1 MTELFRGKDADNQIT
16 GGFGASKGEQLFN
29 EIINRALADDLA
41 NTIAAA
47 TGLGQPPRPT
57 FNPNIPTSQDIFNKP
72 LSELVNTANTN
83 GLPQE
88 TINNLIDAKDTQF
101 SNEINALGGMTK
113 DNIGEV
119 IAITEKIY
127 GEGDDRGK
135 VAFLTEALKDG
146 VTTQDIADSTGLSV
160 QEVFNAGAQ
169 AVETAIQKPVD
180 ALTGII
186 KTGIEL
192 VEKGAEVTGVEKVIN
207 VIGNATARAVGLD
220 PNKTTKNVVINPV
233 TGQVVSQA
241 SNQPGGGILGNLP
254 QSPYIRTGT
263 TSGGTSYGVD
273 VENAVANVILGQ
285 IATQGT
291 LDSSSLP
298 GIVGAAIE
306 DATGIPTE
314 TAAGIVN
321 DAIEAVG
328 TIGNVVTGSTIVD
341 ENAGSTN
348 VSVVAG
354 GGDDDDDD
362 VTPGYTVINGAGGDT
377 NVITT
382 GGTGNE
388 VDTESTASV
397 ITTDNDSNNTN
408 VTTTS
413 DGGNTNVTDITD
425 VTNIYNCPAGST
437 YNETTKQCEK
447 VTDFTSATNI
457 YNCPTGS
464 TYNETTK
471 QCEKVTNLTDV
482 TTIINCPEGS
492 TKNELGQCISET
504 TGTVINRTVCPE
516 GSSLDASGQCISEI
530 TGTVVNKT
538 VCADGSEPDENGNC
552 INEITGSV
560 VDKTVCPEGSSL
572 DASGQCINEI
582 TGTVVNKTVCAD
594 GSEPVNGQCINET
607 FGEVINRTV
616 CEQGVYDEA
625 LGKCVNT
632 LTGEVITNT
641 VCADG
646 SDPDADGNCFTTV
659 PGNVITNT
667 VCPEGTDGPDAD
679 GNCISTITGEVVE
692 KIECPAGMSFNSTTK
707 QCEYTKIYCGEGYQ
721 LNPFTGQCEEITDD
735 EEVAVASDVL
745 PTRTG
750 GIPGAAEFVTRDD
763 VLVEFDKPD
772 YTPYSIL
779 PAPAT
784 DPYLAGRRQSD
795 IESSL
800 DVLGFNLGQGLDQS
814 PEAMERVARYANRFG
829 IGQQDAPL
837 ADIAG
842 FEEKFDIDLPDVS
855 TNFPVAPTEPISQ
868 PRYNP
873 LTFGQEPD
881 APPAA
886 QPEGPLDLPSNA
898 MSMSDMYARYAE
910 APPQYDEDGNRLVI
924 SPPPMFARGG
934 VAESNDGI
942 GSLMERR
949 AGAVNRML
957 LNKAGMNFGQR

>member
-1 MTELFRGKDADNQIT
+1 MPDHFLGKDADYVSDLLTDPNQVT
-16 GGFGASKGEQLFN
+16 GPFGASKGEQLFN
-29 EIINRALADDLA
+29 EIMGRAFAADYA
-41 NTIAAA
+41 NTLAAA
-47 TGLGQPPRPT
+47 AGLGQPPRPT
-57 FNPNIPTSQDIFNKP
+57 INPNIPSSQDIFNKP
-72 LSELVNTANTN
+72 LNELVSTATTN

-88 TINNLIDAKDTQF
+88 TIDNLIDAKDTQF

-119 IAITEKIY
+119 IAVTEKIY

-135 VAFLTEALKDG
+135 VAFLTEAFKDG

-160 QEVFNAGAQ
+160 QEVFNAGTQ

-186 KTGIEL
+186 KSGIEL
-192 VEKGAEVTGVEKVIN
+192 IEKGAEVTGVEKVIN
-207 VIGNATARAVGLD
+207 VIGNATAKIVGLD

-241 SNQPGGGILGNLP
+241 SNQPGGGILGGLP
-254 QSPYIRTGT
+254 QSPYIQTGT

-321 DAIEAVG
+321 DAIETVG
-328 TIGNVVTGSTIVD
+328 TIGNVVTGSKVAD

-354 GGDDDDDD
+354 GGDDEDEDTTAFDAL
-362 VTPGYTVINGAGGDT
+362 NGTGSDT
-377 NVITT
+377 NGSTLITT
-382 GGTGNE
+382 TQDTCPEGQMRSPFSGQCVTDYSKVDFTSKDTGTTLTG
-388 VDTESTASV
+388 
-397 ITTDNDSNNTN
+397 DNDDGCPEGQMRSPFSGECVTDYSKVDFTN
-408 VTTTS
+408 GD
-413 DGGNTNVTDITD
+413 DGSNTNVTDITD

-437 YNETTKQCEK
+437 YNETTKRCEK
-447 VTDFTSATNI
+447 VTDFTDATNI
-457 YNCPTGS
+457 YNCPAGS

-471 QCEKVTNLTDV
+471 RCEAVTNLTDV
-482 TTIINCPEGS
+482 TTITNCPEGS
-492 TKNELGQCISET
+492 TKNDQ
-504 TGTVINRTVCPE
+504 
-516 GSSLDASGQCISEI
+516 
-530 TGTVVNKT
+530 
-538 VCADGSEPDENGNC
+538 
-552 INEITGSV
+552 
-560 VDKTVCPEGSSL
+560 
-572 DASGQCINEI
+572 GQCINEI
-582 TGTVVNKTVCAD
+582 TGTVVDK
-594 GSEPVNGQCINET
+594 
-607 FGEVINRTV
+607 
-616 CEQGVYDEA
+616 
-625 LGKCVNT
+625 
-632 LTGEVITNT
+632 
-641 VCADG
+641 
-646 SDPDADGNCFTTV
+646 
-659 PGNVITNT
+659 T

-735 EEVAVASDVL
+735 EEVAVPSDML

-750 GIPGAAEFVTRDD
+750 GIPGQPEFVTEDD

-842 FEEKFDIDLPDVS
+842 FEENFGIDLPDVS
-855 TNFPVAPTEPISQ
+855 TNFPVRPEEPISK

-873 LTFGQEPD
+873 LTYGQEPD
-881 APPAA
+881 APPAE
-886 QPEGPLDLPSNA
+886 QPEGPLDLPSNE

-910 APPQYDEDGNRLVI
+910 NPKYDEQGNMLVI

-934 VAESNDGI
+934 VAESSDGI